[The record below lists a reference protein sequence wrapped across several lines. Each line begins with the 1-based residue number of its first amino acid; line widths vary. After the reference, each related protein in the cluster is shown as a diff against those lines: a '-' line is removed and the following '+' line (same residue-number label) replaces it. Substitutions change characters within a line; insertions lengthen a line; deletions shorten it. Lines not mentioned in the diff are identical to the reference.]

1 VLIVWDGRE
10 MMMVMVGTDFS
21 AYLWGEGLS
30 LGGVQGH
37 CVYRLFE
44 KGNGFWV
51 VCWYFD
57 VVDQM

>member
-1 VLIVWDGRE
+1 
-10 MMMVMVGTDFS
+10 MVMVGTDFS